1 MATPHLLGT
10 GQFNIEWE
18 SLYGEHGVNAALAL
32 RGTLSTT
39 RFLPGAALTVS
50 VRVKAQGLQQR
61 NNLYLGFSETA
72 IFTVGHPMLNYANDP
87 KWASDVYPH
96 QVDLHI
102 SMDGLA
108 LEELEQCRQGKQ
120 FQLLIDSF
128 ILLANPGRVDLQEG
142 DRAGHSTAQV
152 QQTYYVEEPA
162 WGAVLNQWRRGVGV
176 PIVVSIPQP
185 LVGDRTS
192 EIASLIASSWRKIN
206 DGDYQSAII
215 EARKAVELLR
225 KIDPS
230 ANLPAKATDRTV
242 DDRVNAVLDSLFAL
256 ASSPTHADGA
266 TSNFVPERSDAVAV
280 AGAAAAMAHAV
291 FRRIERMPQIL
302 ELISG
307 AETPQGPT
315 ASADGQ

>member
-10 GQFNIEWE
+10 GQFDIQWE
-18 SLYGEHGVNAALAL
+18 SLYGEHGVNASLAL
-32 RGTLSTT
+32 RGTLNAT

-61 NNLYLGFSETA
+61 DNLYLGFSESA
-72 IFTVGHPMLNYANDP
+72 ILTVGHPMLSYANDP
-87 KWASDVYPH
+87 RWATDIYPH

-102 SMDGLA
+102 SMDSLA
-108 LEELEQCRQGKQ
+108 LEELEQCRQGRQ

-152 QQTYYVEEPA
+152 QQNYYVEELEWA
-162 WGAVLNQWRRGVGV
+162 AVLNQWRRGVGV

-185 LVGDRTS
+185 LTGGRTS
-192 EIASLIASSWRKIN
+192 EIVGLIVSSWRKIN

-215 EARKAVELLR
+215 ETRKAVELLR

-230 ANLPAKATDRTV
+230 ANLPPKATDRTV
-242 DDRVNAVLDSLFAL
+242 DDRVNAVLDALFAL

-266 TSNFVPERSDAVAV
+266 TANFIPERSDAVAV
-280 AGAAAAMAHAV
+280 AGAAAAMANAV

-302 ELISG
+302 KLLPEEEAPDGSSQSGEL
-307 AETPQGPT
+307 Q
-315 ASADGQ
+315 